1 MKAEQL
7 NIERANSKKPVVLII
22 MDGYGLR
29 ADSYGNAVAQART
42 PNLDCLRDR
51 YPHTQI
57 EASGLAVGLPCGQMG
72 NSEVGHLN
80 LGAGRIVYQDLTR
93 ITQAISDGSFAKNEV
108 LLGAIEHALSADKQ
122 LHLFGLL
129 SDGGVH
135 SHNSHLYALLELAK
149 EAGLNKVYVH
159 AFLDGRDVAPDS
171 GLGYLRELTAK
182 FAEIGVGQLATVMGR
197 YYAMDRDNR
206 WERVEKAYRAL
217 VYGQGGQT
225 FDPLAALESDYHFE
239 KYDEFI
245 EPLVVMGACGKPV
258 ACVEDGDSIIF
269 FNFRPDRAIQLTK
282 AFVEEDFSGF
292 DRARKHE
299 LAPPLVGRQGVDPEK
314 TCNDYYPGNI
324 HYVALTQYSVDLPVE
339 VAYEPINLENTL
351 GQVLEGRGLRQL
363 RIAETEKYPHVTYFF
378 NGGREL
384 PYEGEDRVLIPSPK
398 VATYDLQPEM
408 SAYEVTEALKAELA
422 KTAYDVVIL
431 NYANCDMVGHT
442 GYMGP
447 AIQAVEAVD
456 ANVGAIVEYI
466 LEIGGVALI
475 TADHGNAEAMLDP
488 EGNPITA
495 HSTNPV
501 PLIITDSAVK
511 LKSGGKLADI
521 APTILEMMGIEIP
534 SAMTGV
540 SLIDR
545 R

>member
-1 MKAEQL
+1 MGDKQVRAEQL
-7 NIERANSKKPVVLII
+7 NVERANSKKPVVLII

-42 PNLDCLRDR
+42 PNLDRLRDR

-93 ITQAISDGSFAKNEV
+93 VTQAIGDGSFAKNEV

-135 SHNSHLYALLELAK
+135 SHNSHLYALLELARA
-149 EAGLNKVYVH
+149 AGFNKVYVH

-171 GLGYLRELTAK
+171 GLGYLRELQAK

-217 VYGQGGQT
+217 VYGQGRHT
-225 FDPLAALESDYHFE
+225 FDPLAAIDSDYNFE

-245 EPLVVMGACGKPV
+245 EPLVVMSAGGQPV

-282 AFVEEDFSGF
+282 AFVEEDFTGF
-292 DRARKHE
+292 DRSHRE
-299 LAPPLVGRQGVDPEK
+299 EDEK
-314 TCNDYYPGNI
+314 ACNDHYPGNI

-339 VAYEPINLENTL
+339 VAYEPIDLEETL

-422 KTAYDVVIL
+422 KTTYDVVIL

-442 GYMGP
+442 GFMGP
-447 AIQAVEAVD
+447 AIQSVEAVD
-456 ANVGAIVEYI
+456 ANVGAIVDYI
-466 LEIGGVALI
+466 EELGGVALI

-501 PLIITDSAVK
+501 PLIVTDPAIK
-511 LKSGGKLADI
+511 LKAGGKLADI

-540 SLIDR
+540 SLIDNR
-545 R
+545 